1 MSGDRLVET
10 YKEWVQVAGGELE
23 FGRQLFNFDF
33 PGLQP
38 WYKTVFEGLV
48 YYLTE
53 DELSSAKQ
61 FAEECR
67 ISMEQLNE
75 AMDFWKELGVWSW
88 VDNPDGIREFFFLK
102 SPLDVR
108 VQLIVQI
115 DGKTAINTTD
125 VSEIENLTKKG
136 RGTVRGEDQT

>member
-1 MSGDRLVET
+1 VSQDRLVET
-10 YKEWVQVAGGELE
+10 YKEWVEVAGGKQE
-23 FGRQLFNFDF
+23 FDRQFYNFDF

-38 WYKTVFEGLV
+38 WYKTVFKGIV

-61 FAEECR
+61 FAEECC
-67 ISMEQLNE
+67 ISMAQLDQAVE
-75 AMDFWKELGVWSW
+75 FWKELGVWSW

-115 DGKTAINTTD
+115 DGKTTVNTTD
-125 VSEIENLTKKG
+125 VSEIENLTKNG
-136 RGTVRGEDQT
+136 RGTVRGEN